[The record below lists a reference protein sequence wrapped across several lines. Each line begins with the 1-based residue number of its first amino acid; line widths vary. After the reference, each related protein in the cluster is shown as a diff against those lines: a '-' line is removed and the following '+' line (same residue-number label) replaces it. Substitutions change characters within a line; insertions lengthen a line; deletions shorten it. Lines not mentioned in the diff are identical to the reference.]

1 MTSGWGTVYAWLK
14 NSKPVPR
21 RVGINDAGQKSK
33 KRGQGN
39 TGQHPVGERQVE
51 SSAQLSMEGEVSESG
66 ENDDTGDDTT
76 HKRDGSGQAY
86 AVQNTGTGGAGGQF
100 GSNAWTYAAYV
111 YSPRCSWST
120 NCPNMIP

>member
-1 MTSGWGTVYAWLK
+1 M
-14 NSKPVPR
+14 PR

-39 TGQHPVGERQVE
+39 TGQDPVGERQVE

-76 HKRDGSGQAY
+76 HKKR
-86 AVQNTGTGGAGGQF
+86 
-100 GSNAWTYAAYV
+100 W
-111 YSPRCSWST
+111 
-120 NCPNMIP
+120 